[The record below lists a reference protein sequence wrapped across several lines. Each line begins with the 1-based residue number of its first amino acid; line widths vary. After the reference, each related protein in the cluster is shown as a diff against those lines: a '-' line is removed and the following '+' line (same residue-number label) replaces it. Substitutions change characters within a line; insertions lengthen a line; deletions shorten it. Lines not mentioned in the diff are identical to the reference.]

1 MGKWRAYEED
11 ESLAC
16 EGAVGAAAND
26 GAAASGSEPDGVAA
40 SCTKGGSTKPSADA
54 RARKADERTVEAAR
68 PRLWSGVF
76 VLLILLTFCCFLT
89 SQGMNA
95 GTAVYVTE
103 LGGTA
108 AYAGFLMAIFSVSA
122 ATTRLFVGPLID
134 RGRRIVVMVFGAAV
148 LFIGALGP
156 ALVGG
161 SMPLTVFRCL
171 QGVGFSAA
179 VAASSTAAAD
189 VLPMQRLGEGLG
201 YAGLGQA
208 LAMTVGP
215 ALALFL
221 VSTDPPENLYWCF
234 SAVAAIGLCIAFFCR
249 YESNP
254 QKLPETSAYRLRW
267 ERERAERE
275 VAAAAGETPAVG
287 EKAATATGSAREGKA
302 PAERGLRRVF
312 EPRALSGAIPVFMMS
327 PVFGFVISFASLYG
341 LSIGVENA
349 GLFFTITAISMILMR
364 ISSRAYMD
372 RVAPLKIFGV
382 AAVCGIVTFA
392 LFLAAPSNLVL
403 FNAAGAFYGVCL
415 GVSMPVAQSVAV
427 KSSPSH
433 RWGATNALFL
443 FMMDVGFGL
452 GTALWGTLN
461 DAFGFPVTLWCV
473 MGCIVVAF
481 VLACFT
487 FPKRA

>member
-1 MGKWRAYEED
+1 M
-11 ESLAC
+11 
-16 EGAVGAAAND
+16 
-26 GAAASGSEPDGVAA
+26 
-40 SCTKGGSTKPSADA
+40 
-54 RARKADERTVEAAR
+54 
-68 PRLWSGVF
+68 
-76 VLLILLTFCCFLT
+76 
-89 SQGMNA
+89 
-95 GTAVYVTE
+95 
-103 LGGTA
+103 
-108 AYAGFLMAIFSVSA
+108 
-122 ATTRLFVGPLID
+122 
-134 RGRRIVVMVFGAAV
+134 
-148 LFIGALGP
+148 
-156 ALVGG
+156 
-161 SMPLTVFRCL
+161 
-171 QGVGFSAA
+171 
-179 VAASSTAAAD
+179 
-189 VLPMQRLGEGLG
+189 
-201 YAGLGQA
+201 
-208 LAMTVGP
+208 
-215 ALALFL
+215 
-221 VSTDPPENLYWCF
+221 
-234 SAVAAIGLCIAFFCR
+234 
-249 YESNP
+249 
-254 QKLPETSAYRLRW
+254 
-267 ERERAERE
+267 
-275 VAAAAGETPAVG
+275 
-287 EKAATATGSAREGKA
+287 
-302 PAERGLRRVF
+302 F

-392 LFLAAPSNLVL
+392 LFLAAPSNLAL